1 MGWSGRKSLVV
12 LAAGVVVGAAG
23 LWLVAFHDLTPGARI
38 GLNTP
43 YQAVLLTNGQVFY
56 GRLDKLGS
64 PFPVLTEVYYV
75 VQNQV
80 NQDTKQVSNTLIR
93 RGKEWHAP
101 DRMIL
106 NGAHIVLVEPVRTD
120 SVVAKLIE
128 ELRKQP

>member
-1 MGWSGRKSLVV
+1 MAWRGRKRLVM

-38 GLNTP
+38 NLNTP

-56 GRLDKLGS
+56 GRLDELGS

-75 VQNQV
+75 HSQV

-93 RGKEWHAP
+93 RGKEWHSP
-101 DRMIL
+101 ERMIL
-106 NGAHIVLVEPVRTD
+106 NGAHIVLV
-120 SVVAKLIE
+120 AI
-128 ELRKQP
+128 LR

>member
-1 MGWSGRKSLVV
+1 M

-38 GLNTP
+38 TSTRP
-43 YQAVLLTNGQVFY
+43 TRPCCSQT
-56 GRLDKLGS
+56 GRFSTDAS
-64 PFPVLTEVYYV
+64 TSWARRFRVLTEVYYV
-75 VQNQV
+75 HSQV

-93 RGKEWHAP
+93 RGKEWHSP

-106 NGAHIVLVEPVRTD
+106 NGAHIVLVEAVRTD